1 MTELSIVTSTYNS
14 EDSIREFL
22 KRVQDAVSALELWL
36 SRPVTFEIVVI
47 DDGSTDNTCRILEKE
62 INDIRELKVLVLAR
76 NYGQHQAM
84 LRGMRE
90 AVGDVVLILDSD
102 LEDDPAWL
110 LCFWKKL
117 RGEKVRSV
125 HGEYVRTDGPYWRR
139 KGGEL
144 FWRFYNR
151 LSSLDLPISQTM
163 ARLMERDFLDA
174 ALASRRVSGLLAQIF
189 VSAGKSQPV
198 IVERSFKGSSSYSIR
213 QKFSMATRQILI
225 SSDEIWWRLTVVCF
239 GAGALGCLVAV
250 CAAVLGTNF
259 SVIAVGILMGVLFLP
274 ISAVMASGYMLRGML
289 AIATDSQPVIIQR
302 RITSE

>member
-22 KRVQDAVSALELWL
+22 KRVREAVSDLELWL
-36 SRPVTFEIVVI
+36 SRSVTFEIVI
-47 DDGSTDNTCRILEKE
+47 TDDGSTDNTCRILEKE
-62 INDIRELKVLVLAR
+62 VNDRKELKVLVLAR

-84 LRGMRE
+84 LLGMRE
-90 AVGDVVLILDSD
+90 AVGEVIFILDSD
-102 LEDDPAWL
+102 LEESPSWL

-117 RGEKVRSV
+117 RGAKIRSV
-125 HGEYVRTDGPYWRR
+125 HGEYVRTYGPYWRR

-174 ALASRRVSGLLAQIF
+174 ALASRRMSGLLAQIF

-198 IVERSFKGSSSYSIR
+198 IVERFFKGSSSYSIR

-225 SSDEIWWRLTVVCF
+225 SSDEIWWRLTAACF
-239 GAGALGCLVAV
+239 GAGAFGCLVAI
-250 CAAVLGTNF
+250 CAALLDTNF
-259 SVIAVGILMGVLFLP
+259 SVIAVGISMGVLFLP
-274 ISAVMASGYMLRGML
+274 ISAVTASGYMLRGII
-289 AIATDSQPVIIQR
+289 AIATDSHSVTIQR
-302 RITSE
+302 RIVYK

>member
-1 MTELSIVTSTYNS
+1 
-14 EDSIREFL
+14 L
-22 KRVQDAVSALELWL
+22 KRVQDAISALELWL

-90 AVGDVVLILDSD
+90 AVGEVILILDSD

-163 ARLMERDFLDA
+163 ARLMERDFLNA

-189 VSAGKSQPV
+189 VSAGNSQPV
-198 IVERSFKGSSSYSIR
+198 IVEKFFKGNSSYSIR

-225 SSDEIWWRLTVVCF
+225 SSDEVWWRLTVVCL
-239 GAGALGCLVAV
+239 GAGAVGCLVAV
-250 CAAVLGTNF
+250 CAALLGMNF
-259 SVIAVGILMGVLFLP
+259 SVIAVGLSMGVLFLP
-274 ISAVMASGYMLRGML
+274 ISAVTASGYMLRGML